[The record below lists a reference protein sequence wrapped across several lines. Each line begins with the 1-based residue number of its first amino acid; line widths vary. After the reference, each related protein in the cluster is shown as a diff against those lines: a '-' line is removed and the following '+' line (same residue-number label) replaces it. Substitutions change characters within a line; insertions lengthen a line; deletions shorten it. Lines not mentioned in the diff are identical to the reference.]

1 MDLSHNKKVQDYIN
15 EVCSQ
20 IRFRDVHQEIKL
32 ELEAHIHELVEGY
45 LAHGLSKEEA
55 IHKAIAQMGDAHIVG
70 TQLNKVHKPKP
81 EWSVLLFSFLFINM
95 GLLSMYSIQK
105 QSLLTYDIQIFEKS
119 LLFSLIGFIFT
130 VCLYFFDYRKLE
142 RYSIHIYVG
151 TLLILGITILWGSQL
166 NGSRCWLNL
175 GPFNINFV
183 AISPLLFIIAFAGI
197 FNKWVWNNTLNLLK
211 GLSLF
216 VVPLIFILTAPSAST
231 GIIYAVSCIVLMT
244 VSGAKLREIVLIS
257 GPLIA
262 TIILPIIIQPYKLNR
277 LLAFLSPTGDP
288 LGKGYLNIQLRKIL
302 SASGLWGQGLTFD
315 PKILPELH
323 TDFIFAFITYTF
335 GWIASILLIAFVV
348 ILLIRI
354 ASIAKQVKNSYAKLL
369 ISGFLSILS
378 LQFLWNIF
386 MNLGLA
392 PISAVGLPFI
402 SYGGSQLIINAAT
415 IGIISSIYRRKNILT
430 AYH

>member
-1 MDLSHNKKVQDYIN
+1 
-15 EVCSQ
+15 
-20 IRFRDVHQEIKL
+20 
-32 ELEAHIHELVEGY
+32 
-45 LAHGLSKEEA
+45 
-55 IHKAIAQMGDAHIVG
+55 VG

-105 QSLLTYDIQIFEKS
+105 QSLLTYDIQIFENS